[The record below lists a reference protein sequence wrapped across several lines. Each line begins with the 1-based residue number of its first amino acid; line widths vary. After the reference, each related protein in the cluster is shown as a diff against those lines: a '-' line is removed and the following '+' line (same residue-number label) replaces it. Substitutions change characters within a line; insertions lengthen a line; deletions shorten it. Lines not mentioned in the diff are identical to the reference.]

1 MAENS
6 NNKISDHSYEV
17 EFLNCTVDKADD
29 FKIIDS
35 DSHFAD
41 FAGIHPSKIKQGKLF
56 LRDILKPA
64 DRDFVFKKICKKD
77 TKYVYI
83 DFDILN
89 KDNEPVF
96 IHCSAKNYENSTLC
110 RLVFA
115 DVSKSREKNR
125 ELKKKAK
132 EANYLIDL
140 VAGGVCLFRVTPEM
154 HFDVLYMN
162 EACCRLFGTT
172 KGSYKER
179 IYRIDELMHPQD
191 KTIVYQAIGRAMA
204 TGEPLDLEYRVMT
217 HRDEFIWCKCNAAVQ
232 RYDENGSP
240 IFHAIFTDITRIKN
254 AEKRADEANEKLI
267 NLLENLTGAI
277 FFADLE
283 KPFLTDYISG
293 DFVRLTG
300 YSRDEFEQRFGNDL
314 SRLIGENAKELEKS
328 IKAQVSKGG
337 RAEITYR
344 INARGARTAL
354 VRDIRKLVTQQDGTQ
369 TLICELEEMSNQ

>member
-1 MAENS
+1 MENIY
-6 NNKISDHSYEV
+6 NKIEEHSYEV

-64 DRDFVFKKICKKD
+64 DRDFVFKKICKKN

-83 DFDILN
+83 DFDILDKN
-89 KDNEPVF
+89 NEPVF

-125 ELKKKAK
+125 KLKEKAT

-140 VAGGVCLFRVTPEM
+140 VAGGVCLFKVTPEM
-154 HFDVLYMN
+154 HFDVIYMN
-162 EACCRLFGTT
+162 DACCRLFGTT
-172 KGSYKER
+172 KESYKER
-179 IYRIDELMHPQD
+179 VYRIDELMHPKD

-232 RYDENGSP
+232 KYDENGSP
-240 IFHAIFTDITRIKN
+240 IFHAIFTDITRIKT

-277 FFADLE
+277 FFAGLE

-293 DFVRLTG
+293 DFVRLIG

-314 SRLIGENAKELEKS
+314 SKLIGENSKELEKS

-337 RAEITYR
+337 RAEITYK
-344 INARGARTAL
+344 INARGARKAL

>member
-1 MAENS
+1 MENID
-6 NNKISDHSYEV
+6 NKIEEHSYEV

-64 DRDFVFKKICKKD
+64 DRDFVFKKICKKN

-83 DFDILN
+83 DFDILDKN
-89 KDNEPVF
+89 NEPVF

-125 ELKKKAK
+125 KLKEKAT

-140 VAGGVCLFRVTPEM
+140 VAGGVCLFKVTPEM
-154 HFDVLYMN
+154 HFDVIYMN
-162 EACCRLFGTT
+162 DACCRLFGTT
-172 KGSYKER
+172 KESYKER
-179 IYRIDELMHPQD
+179 VYRIDELMHPKD

-232 RYDENGSP
+232 KYDEDGSP
-240 IFHAIFTDITRIKN
+240 IFHAIFTDITRIKT
-254 AEKRADEANEKLI
+254 AEKRADEANEKL
-267 NLLENLTGAI
+267 LENLTGAI
-277 FFADLE
+277 FFASLE

-293 DFVRLTG
+293 DFVRLIG

-314 SRLIGENAKELEKS
+314 SKLIGENSKELEKS

-337 RAEITYR
+337 RAEITYK
-344 INARGARTAL
+344 INARGARKAL

>member
-1 MAENS
+1 MENID
-6 NNKISDHSYEV
+6 NKIEEHSYEV

-64 DRDFVFKKICKKD
+64 DRDFVFKKICKKN

-83 DFDILN
+83 DFDILDKN
-89 KDNEPVF
+89 NEPVF

-125 ELKKKAK
+125 KLKEKAT

-140 VAGGVCLFRVTPEM
+140 VAGGVCLFKVTPEM
-154 HFDVLYMN
+154 HFDVIYIN
-162 EACCRLFGTT
+162 DACCRLFGTT
-172 KGSYKER
+172 KESYKER
-179 IYRIDELMHPQD
+179 VYRIDELMHPKD

-232 RYDENGSP
+232 KYDEDGSP
-240 IFHAIFTDITRIKN
+240 IFHAIFTDITRIKT

-277 FFADLE
+277 FFASLE

-293 DFVRLTG
+293 DFVRLIG

-314 SRLIGENAKELEKS
+314 SKLIGENSKELEKS

-337 RAEITYR
+337 RAEITYK
-344 INARGARTAL
+344 INARGARKAL

>member
-1 MAENS
+1 MENID
-6 NNKISDHSYEV
+6 NKIEEHSYEV

-35 DSHFAD
+35 DRHFAD

-64 DRDFVFKKICKKD
+64 DRDFVFKKICKKN

-83 DFDILN
+83 DFDILDKN
-89 KDNEPVF
+89 NEPVF

-125 ELKKKAK
+125 KLKEKAT

-140 VAGGVCLFRVTPEM
+140 VAGGVCLFKVTPEM
-154 HFDVLYMN
+154 HFDVIYMN
-162 EACCRLFGTT
+162 DACCRLFGTT
-172 KGSYKER
+172 KESYKER
-179 IYRIDELMHPQD
+179 VYRIDELMHPKD

-232 RYDENGSP
+232 KYDEDGSP
-240 IFHAIFTDITRIKN
+240 IFHAIFTDITRIKT

-277 FFADLE
+277 FFASLE

-293 DFVRLTG
+293 DFVRLIG

-314 SRLIGENAKELEKS
+314 SKLIGENSKELEKS

-337 RAEITYR
+337 RAEITYK
-344 INARGARTAL
+344 INARGARKAL

>member
-1 MAENS
+1 MENID
-6 NNKISDHSYEV
+6 NKIEEHSYEV

-64 DRDFVFKKICKKD
+64 DRDFVFKKICKKN

-83 DFDILN
+83 DFDILDKN
-89 KDNEPVF
+89 NEPVF

-125 ELKKKAK
+125 KLKEKAT

-140 VAGGVCLFRVTPEM
+140 VAGGVCLFKVTPEM
-154 HFDVLYMN
+154 HFDVIYMN
-162 EACCRLFGTT
+162 DACCRLFGTT
-172 KGSYKER
+172 KESYKER
-179 IYRIDELMHPQD
+179 VYRIDELMHPKD

-232 RYDENGSP
+232 KYDENGSP
-240 IFHAIFTDITRIKN
+240 IFHAIFTDITRIKT

-277 FFADLE
+277 FFASLE

-293 DFVRLTG
+293 DFVRLIG

-314 SRLIGENAKELEKS
+314 SKLIGENSKELEKS

-337 RAEITYR
+337 RAEITYK
-344 INARGARTAL
+344 INARGARKAL

>member
-1 MAENS
+1 MENID
-6 NNKISDHSYEV
+6 NKIEEHSYEV

-64 DRDFVFKKICKKD
+64 DRDFVFKKICKKN

-83 DFDILN
+83 DFDILDKN
-89 KDNEPVF
+89 NEPVF

-125 ELKKKAK
+125 KLKEKAT

-140 VAGGVCLFRVTPEM
+140 VAGGVCLFKVTPEM
-154 HFDVLYMN
+154 HFDVIYMN
-162 EACCRLFGTT
+162 DACCRLFGTT
-172 KGSYKER
+172 KESYKER
-179 IYRIDELMHPQD
+179 VYRIDELMHPKD

-232 RYDENGSP
+232 KYDENGSP
-240 IFHAIFTDITRIKN
+240 IFHAIFTDITRIKT

-277 FFADLE
+277 FFASLE

-293 DFVRLTG
+293 DFVRLIG

-314 SRLIGENAKELEKS
+314 SKLIGENSKELEKS

-344 INARGARTAL
+344 INARGARKAL

>member
-1 MAENS
+1 MENID
-6 NNKISDHSYEV
+6 NKIEEHSYEV

-64 DRDFVFKKICKKD
+64 DRDFVFKKICKKKK
-77 TKYVYI
+77 KYVYI
-83 DFDILN
+83 DFDILDKN
-89 KDNEPVF
+89 NEPVF

-125 ELKKKAK
+125 KLKEKAT

-140 VAGGVCLFRVTPEM
+140 VAGGVCLFKVTPEM
-154 HFDVLYMN
+154 HFDVIYMN
-162 EACCRLFGTT
+162 DACCRLFGTT
-172 KGSYKER
+172 KESYKER
-179 IYRIDELMHPQD
+179 VYRIDELMHPKD

-232 RYDENGSP
+232 KYDEDGSP
-240 IFHAIFTDITRIKN
+240 IFHAIFTDITRIKT

-267 NLLENLTGAI
+267 NLLENLTVAI
-277 FFADLE
+277 FFASLE

-293 DFVRLTG
+293 DFVRLIG

-314 SRLIGENAKELEKS
+314 SKLIGENSKELEKS

-337 RAEITYR
+337 RAEITYK
-344 INARGARTAL
+344 INARGARKAL

>member
-1 MAENS
+1 MENID
-6 NNKISDHSYEV
+6 NKIEEHSYEV

-64 DRDFVFKKICKKD
+64 DRDFVFKKICKKN

-83 DFDILN
+83 DFDILDKN
-89 KDNEPVF
+89 NEPVF

-125 ELKKKAK
+125 KLKEKAT

-140 VAGGVCLFRVTPEM
+140 VAGGVCLFKVTPEM
-154 HFDVLYMN
+154 HFDVIYMN
-162 EACCRLFGTT
+162 DACCRLFGTT
-172 KGSYKER
+172 KESYKER
-179 IYRIDELMHPQD
+179 VYRIDELMHPKD

-217 HRDEFIWCKCNAAVQ
+217 HRDEFIWCKCNAAMQ
-232 RYDENGSP
+232 KYDENGSP
-240 IFHAIFTDITRIKN
+240 IFHAIFTDITRIKT

-277 FFADLE
+277 FFASLE

-293 DFVRLTG
+293 DFVRLIG

-314 SRLIGENAKELEKS
+314 SKLIGENSKELEKS
-328 IKAQVSKGG
+328 IKSQVSKGG
-337 RAEITYR
+337 RAEITYK
-344 INARGARTAL
+344 INARGARKAL

>member
-1 MAENS
+1 N
-6 NNKISDHSYEV
+6 
-17 EFLNCTVDKADD
+17 
-29 FKIIDS
+29 
-35 DSHFAD
+35 
-41 FAGIHPSKIKQGKLF
+41 
-56 LRDILKPA
+56 
-64 DRDFVFKKICKKD
+64 

-83 DFDILN
+83 DFDILDKN
-89 KDNEPVF
+89 NEPVF

-125 ELKKKAK
+125 KLKEKAT

-140 VAGGVCLFRVTPEM
+140 VAGGVCLFKVTPEM
-154 HFDVLYMN
+154 HFDVIYMN

-172 KGSYKER
+172 KESYKER
-179 IYRIDELMHPQD
+179 VYRIDELMHPKD

-232 RYDENGSP
+232 KYDEDGSP
-240 IFHAIFTDITRIKN
+240 VFHAIFTDITRIKT

-267 NLLENLTGAI
+267 NLLENLTGAM
-277 FFADLE
+277 FFASLE

-293 DFVRLTG
+293 DFVRLIG

-314 SRLIGENAKELEKS
+314 SKLIGENAKELEKS

-344 INARGARTAL
+344 INARGARKAL

>member
-1 MAENS
+1 MENIA
-6 NNKISDHSYEV
+6 NKIEEHSYEV

-64 DRDFVFKKICKKD
+64 DRDFVFKKICKKN

-83 DFDILN
+83 DFDILDKN
-89 KDNEPVF
+89 NEPVF

-125 ELKKKAK
+125 KLKEKAT

-140 VAGGVCLFRVTPEM
+140 VAGGVCLFKVTPEM
-154 HFDVLYMN
+154 HFDVIYMN

-172 KGSYKER
+172 KESYKER
-179 IYRIDELMHPQD
+179 VYRIDELMHPKD

-232 RYDENGSP
+232 KYDEDGSP
-240 IFHAIFTDITRIKN
+240 VFHAIFTDITRIKT

-267 NLLENLTGAI
+267 NLLENLTGAM
-277 FFADLE
+277 FFASLE

-293 DFVRLTG
+293 DFVRLIG

-314 SRLIGENAKELEKS
+314 SKLIGENAKELEKS

-344 INARGARTAL
+344 INARGARKAL

>member
-1 MAENS
+1 MENID
-6 NNKISDHSYEV
+6 NKIEEHSYEV

-64 DRDFVFKKICKKD
+64 DRDFVFKKICKKN
-77 TKYVYI
+77 TKHVYI
-83 DFDILN
+83 DFDILDKN
-89 KDNEPVF
+89 NEPVF

-125 ELKKKAK
+125 KLKEKAT

-140 VAGGVCLFRVTPEM
+140 VAGGVCLFKVTPEM
-154 HFDVLYMN
+154 HFDVIYMN
-162 EACCRLFGTT
+162 DACCRLFGTT
-172 KGSYKER
+172 KESYKER
-179 IYRIDELMHPQD
+179 VYRIDELMHPKD

-232 RYDENGSP
+232 KYDEDGSP
-240 IFHAIFTDITRIKN
+240 IFHAIFTDITRIKT

-277 FFADLE
+277 FFASLE

-293 DFVRLTG
+293 DFVRLIG

-314 SRLIGENAKELEKS
+314 SKLIGENSKELEKS

-337 RAEITYR
+337 RAEITYK
-344 INARGARTAL
+344 INARGARKAL

>member
-1 MAENS
+1 MENID
-6 NNKISDHSYEV
+6 NKIEEHSYEV

-64 DRDFVFKKICKKD
+64 DRNFVFKKICKKN

-83 DFDILN
+83 DFDILDKN
-89 KDNEPVF
+89 NEPVF

-125 ELKKKAK
+125 KLKEKAT

-140 VAGGVCLFRVTPEM
+140 VAGGVCLFKVTPEM
-154 HFDVLYMN
+154 HFDVIYMN
-162 EACCRLFGTT
+162 DACCRLFGTT
-172 KGSYKER
+172 KESYKER
-179 IYRIDELMHPQD
+179 VYRIDELMHPKD

-232 RYDENGSP
+232 KYDENGSP
-240 IFHAIFTDITRIKN
+240 IFHAIFTDITRIKT

-277 FFADLE
+277 FFASLE

-293 DFVRLTG
+293 DFVRLIG

-314 SRLIGENAKELEKS
+314 SKLIGENSKELEKS

-337 RAEITYR
+337 RAEITYK
-344 INARGARTAL
+344 INARGARKAL

>member
-1 MAENS
+1 MENID
-6 NNKISDHSYEV
+6 NKIEEHSYEV

-64 DRDFVFKKICKKD
+64 DRDFVFKKICKKN

-83 DFDILN
+83 DFDILDKN
-89 KDNEPVF
+89 NEPVF

-125 ELKKKAK
+125 KLKEKAT

-140 VAGGVCLFRVTPEM
+140 VAGGVCLFKVTPEM
-154 HFDVLYMN
+154 HFDVIYMN
-162 EACCRLFGTT
+162 DACCRLFGTT
-172 KGSYKER
+172 KESYKER
-179 IYRIDELMHPQD
+179 VYRIDELMHPKD

-232 RYDENGSP
+232 KYDENGSP
-240 IFHAIFTDITRIKN
+240 IFHAIFTDITRIKT

-277 FFADLE
+277 FFAGLE

-293 DFVRLTG
+293 DFVRLIG

-314 SRLIGENAKELEKS
+314 SKLIGENSKELEKS

-344 INARGARTAL
+344 INARGARKAL

>member
-1 MAENS
+1 MENID
-6 NNKISDHSYEV
+6 NKIEEHSYEV

-35 DSHFAD
+35 ASHFAD

-64 DRDFVFKKICKKD
+64 DRDFVFKKICKKN

-83 DFDILN
+83 DFDILDKN
-89 KDNEPVF
+89 NEPVF

-125 ELKKKAK
+125 KLKEKAT

-140 VAGGVCLFRVTPEM
+140 VAGGVCLFKVTPEM
-154 HFDVLYMN
+154 HFDVIYMN
-162 EACCRLFGTT
+162 DACCRLFGTT
-172 KGSYKER
+172 KESYKER
-179 IYRIDELMHPQD
+179 VYRIDELMHPKD

-232 RYDENGSP
+232 KYDENGSP
-240 IFHAIFTDITRIKN
+240 IFHAIFTDITRIKT

-277 FFADLE
+277 FFASLE

-293 DFVRLTG
+293 DFVRLIG

-314 SRLIGENAKELEKS
+314 SKLIGENSKELEKS

-337 RAEITYR
+337 RAEITYK
-344 INARGARTAL
+344 INARGARKAL

>member
-1 MAENS
+1 MENID
-6 NNKISDHSYEV
+6 NKIEEHSYEV

-64 DRDFVFKKICKKD
+64 DRDFVFKKICKKN

-83 DFDILN
+83 DFDILDKN
-89 KDNEPVF
+89 NEPVF

-125 ELKKKAK
+125 KLKEKAT
-132 EANYLIDL
+132 EANYLIYL
-140 VAGGVCLFRVTPEM
+140 VAGGVCLFKVTPEM
-154 HFDVLYMN
+154 HFDVIYMN
-162 EACCRLFGTT
+162 DACCRLFGTT
-172 KGSYKER
+172 KESYKER
-179 IYRIDELMHPQD
+179 VYRIDELMHPKD

-232 RYDENGSP
+232 KYDEDGSP
-240 IFHAIFTDITRIKN
+240 IFHAIFTDITRIKT

-277 FFADLE
+277 FFASLE

-293 DFVRLTG
+293 DFVRLIG

-314 SRLIGENAKELEKS
+314 SKLIGENSKELEKS

-337 RAEITYR
+337 RAEITYK
-344 INARGARTAL
+344 INARGARKEL

>member
-1 MAENS
+1 MENID
-6 NNKISDHSYEV
+6 NKIEEHSYEV

-64 DRDFVFKKICKKD
+64 DRDFVFKKICKKN

-83 DFDILN
+83 DFDILDKN
-89 KDNEPVF
+89 NEPVF

-125 ELKKKAK
+125 KLKEKAT

-140 VAGGVCLFRVTPEM
+140 VAGGVCLFKVTPEM
-154 HFDVLYMN
+154 HFDVIYMN
-162 EACCRLFGTT
+162 DACCRLFGTT
-172 KGSYKER
+172 KESYKER
-179 IYRIDELMHPQD
+179 VYRIDELMHPKD

-232 RYDENGSP
+232 KYDEDGSP
-240 IFHAIFTDITRIKN
+240 IFHAIFTDITRIKT
-254 AEKRADEANEKLI
+254 AKKRADEANEKLI

-277 FFADLE
+277 FFASLE

-293 DFVRLTG
+293 DFVRLIG

-314 SRLIGENAKELEKS
+314 SKLIGENSKELEKS

-337 RAEITYR
+337 RAEITYK
-344 INARGARTAL
+344 INARGARKAL

>member
-1 MAENS
+1 MENID
-6 NNKISDHSYEV
+6 NKIEEHSYEV

-64 DRDFVFKKICKKD
+64 DRDFVFKKICKKN

-83 DFDILN
+83 DFDILDKN
-89 KDNEPVF
+89 NEPVF

-125 ELKKKAK
+125 KLKEKAT

-140 VAGGVCLFRVTPEM
+140 VAGGVCLFKVTPEM
-154 HFDVLYMN
+154 HFDVIYMN
-162 EACCRLFGTT
+162 DACCRLFGTT
-172 KGSYKER
+172 KESYKER
-179 IYRIDELMHPQD
+179 VYRIDELMHPKD

-232 RYDENGSP
+232 KYYEDGSP
-240 IFHAIFTDITRIKN
+240 IFHAIFTDITRIKT

-277 FFADLE
+277 FFASLE

-293 DFVRLTG
+293 DFVRLIG

-314 SRLIGENAKELEKS
+314 SKLIGENSKELEKS

-337 RAEITYR
+337 RAEITYK
-344 INARGARTAL
+344 INARGARKAL

>member
-1 MAENS
+1 MENID
-6 NNKISDHSYEV
+6 NKIEEHSYEV

-64 DRDFVFKKICKKD
+64 DRDFVFKKICKKN

-83 DFDILN
+83 DFDILDKN
-89 KDNEPVF
+89 NEPVF

-125 ELKKKAK
+125 KLKEKAT

-140 VAGGVCLFRVTPEM
+140 VAGGVCLFKVTPEM
-154 HFDVLYMN
+154 HFDVIYMN
-162 EACCRLFGTT
+162 DACCRLFGTT
-172 KGSYKER
+172 KESYKER
-179 IYRIDELMHPQD
+179 VYRIDELMHPKD

-232 RYDENGSP
+232 KYDEDGSP
-240 IFHAIFTDITRIKN
+240 IFHAIFTDITRIKT

-277 FFADLE
+277 FFASLE

-293 DFVRLTG
+293 DFVRLIG

-314 SRLIGENAKELEKS
+314 SKLIGENSKELEKS

-337 RAEITYR
+337 RAEITYK
-344 INARGARTAL
+344 INARGARKAL
-354 VRDIRKLVTQQDGTQ
+354 VRDIRRLVTQQDGTQ

>member
-1 MAENS
+1 MENID
-6 NNKISDHSYEV
+6 NKIEEHSYEV

-64 DRDFVFKKICKKD
+64 DRDFVFKKICKKN

-83 DFDILN
+83 DFDILDKN
-89 KDNEPVF
+89 NEPVF

-125 ELKKKAK
+125 KLKEKAT

-140 VAGGVCLFRVTPEM
+140 VAGGVCLFKVTPEM
-154 HFDVLYMN
+154 HFDVIYMN
-162 EACCRLFGTT
+162 DDCCRLFGTT
-172 KGSYKER
+172 KESYKER
-179 IYRIDELMHPQD
+179 VYRIDELMHPKD

-232 RYDENGSP
+232 KYDENGSP
-240 IFHAIFTDITRIKN
+240 IFHAIFTDITRIKT

-277 FFADLE
+277 FFASLE

-293 DFVRLTG
+293 DFVRLIG

-314 SRLIGENAKELEKS
+314 SKLIGENSKELEKS

-337 RAEITYR
+337 RAEITYK
-344 INARGARTAL
+344 INARGARKAL

>member
-1 MAENS
+1 M
-6 NNKISDHSYEV
+6 
-17 EFLNCTVDKADD
+17 DK
-29 FKIIDS
+29 
-35 DSHFAD
+35 
-41 FAGIHPSKIKQGKLF
+41 
-56 LRDILKPA
+56 
-64 DRDFVFKKICKKD
+64 
-77 TKYVYI
+77 
-83 DFDILN
+83 N
-89 KDNEPVF
+89 NEPVF

-125 ELKKKAK
+125 KLKEKAT

-140 VAGGVCLFRVTPEM
+140 VAGGVCLFKVTPEM
-154 HFDVLYMN
+154 HFDVIYMN
-162 EACCRLFGTT
+162 DACCRLFGTT
-172 KGSYKER
+172 KESYKER
-179 IYRIDELMHPQD
+179 VYRIDELMHPKD

-232 RYDENGSP
+232 KYDENGSP
-240 IFHAIFTDITRIKN
+240 IFHAIFTDITRIKT

-277 FFADLE
+277 FFASLE

-293 DFVRLTG
+293 DFVRLIG

-314 SRLIGENAKELEKS
+314 SKLIGENSKELEKS

-337 RAEITYR
+337 RAEITYK
-344 INARGARTAL
+344 INARGARKAL

>member
-1 MAENS
+1 MENID
-6 NNKISDHSYEV
+6 NKIEEHSYEV

-64 DRDFVFKKICKKD
+64 DRDFVFKKICKKN

-83 DFDILN
+83 DFDILDKN
-89 KDNEPVF
+89 NEPVF

-125 ELKKKAK
+125 KLKEKAT

-140 VAGGVCLFRVTPEM
+140 VAGGVCLFKVTPEM
-154 HFDVLYMN
+154 HFDVIYMN
-162 EACCRLFGTT
+162 DACCRLFGTT
-172 KGSYKER
+172 KESYKER
-179 IYRIDELMHPQD
+179 VYRIDELMHPKD

-232 RYDENGSP
+232 KYDEDGSP
-240 IFHAIFTDITRIKN
+240 IFHAIFTDITRIKT

-277 FFADLE
+277 FFASLE

-293 DFVRLTG
+293 DFVRLIG

-314 SRLIGENAKELEKS
+314 SKLIGENSKELEKS

-337 RAEITYR
+337 RAEITYK
-344 INARGARTAL
+344 INARGARKAL

>member
-1 MAENS
+1 MENID
-6 NNKISDHSYEV
+6 NKIEAHSYEV

-64 DRDFVFKKICKKD
+64 DRDFVFKKICKKN

-83 DFDILN
+83 DFDILDKN
-89 KDNEPVF
+89 NEPVF

-125 ELKKKAK
+125 KLKEKAT

-140 VAGGVCLFRVTPEM
+140 VAGGVCLFKVTPEM
-154 HFDVLYMN
+154 HFDVIYMN
-162 EACCRLFGTT
+162 DACCRLFGTT
-172 KGSYKER
+172 KESYKER
-179 IYRIDELMHPQD
+179 VYRIDELMHPKD

-232 RYDENGSP
+232 KYDEDGSP
-240 IFHAIFTDITRIKN
+240 IFHAIFTDITRIKT

-277 FFADLE
+277 FFASLE

-293 DFVRLTG
+293 DFVRLIG

-314 SRLIGENAKELEKS
+314 SKLIGENSKELEKS

-337 RAEITYR
+337 RAEITYK
-344 INARGARTAL
+344 INARGARKAL